1 MNSDN
6 YTAPSQWVNAVISA
20 LESRLSLT
28 IDSAYHRDSEELT
41 GPRLC
46 YHTGEVEPV
55 DGYAH
60 DGRKQHDLEL
70 RFLCYVPLSL
80 PEFELEA
87 LDMSCRLMRELQ
99 DETFGN
105 GGLHDTLRIVS
116 NMPRKYAPESGFFLR
131 VVTVKQ
137 MIRMGPLDETFGEI
151 GGGIVDDI
159 PAYPAD

>member
-20 LESRLSLT
+20 LESRLNLT
-28 IDSAYHRDSEELT
+28 IDSAYYRDSEELT

-137 MIRMGPLDETFGEI
+137 MIRMGPLRDEVHQITGTTDH
-151 GGGIVDDI
+151 VVSTC
-159 PAYPAD
+159 PAD